1 MPATMTPIRK
11 AMTFRVD
18 DDLVDGMQALFARDG
33 ISPSEQLRRALRAFL
48 ESKGVPLKTATAAR
62 GKRARKT

>member
-1 MPATMTPIRK
+1 MTPIRK

-48 ESKGVPLKTATAAR
+48 ESKGVSLKTATAAR

>member
-1 MPATMTPIRK
+1 
-11 AMTFRVD
+11 MTFRVD